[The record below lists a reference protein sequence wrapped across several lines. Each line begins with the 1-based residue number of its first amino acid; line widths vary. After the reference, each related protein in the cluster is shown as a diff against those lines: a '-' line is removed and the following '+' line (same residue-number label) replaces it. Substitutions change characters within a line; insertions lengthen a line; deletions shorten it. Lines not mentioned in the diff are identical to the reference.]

1 MKYKPFKMKGNP
13 FKRNFGIGESPMKG
27 YKSDAQRKAV
37 HASKAEKSAM
47 SMKHEGPMKAYHT
60 AMKKHDGKT
69 FDDAG
74 FMDSHFPSGAPR
86 SAAKMAHGK
95 KSAMKKR
102 SLGFMDSHFPSGA
115 PRSAAKMYGKKSPAK
130 MAHDKAPAK
139 MAHGKKSA
147 MKKRSLVRKA
157 RDEAKQIARGLQGT
171 VQELD
176 KIGTG
181 ATVKPVRA
189 FKEAY
194 REQQAKDRKKAATKM
209 KHGKSAMKN
218 KHYGKKK

>member
-1 MKYKPFKMKGNP
+1 MKYKPFKMRGNP

-86 SAAKMAHGK
+86 SAAKM
-95 KSAMKKR
+95 
-102 SLGFMDSHFPSGA
+102 
-115 PRSAAKMYGKKSPAK
+115 YGKKSPAK

-139 MAHGKKSA
+139 K
-147 MKKRSLVRKA
+147 
-157 RDEAKQIARGLQGT
+157 
-171 VQELD
+171 
-176 KIGTG
+176 
-181 ATVKPVRA
+181 
-189 FKEAY
+189 
-194 REQQAKDRKKAATKM
+194 
-209 KHGKSAMKN
+209 KHGKSAMKKTPPKGTKFSDKPIYN
-218 KHYGKKK
+218 PKDEALIQKPAKIYTNIKPSHRRKMAIEDLKKSKEIGPKRRYSIK

>member
-102 SLGFMDSHFPSGA
+102 SL
-115 PRSAAKMYGKKSPAK
+115 
-130 MAHDKAPAK
+130 
-139 MAHGKKSA
+139 
-147 MKKRSLVRKA
+147 VRKA
-157 RDEAKQIARGLQGT
+157 RDEVKQIARGLQGT
-171 VQELD
+171 VKELD
-176 KIGTG
+176 KMGTG
-181 ATVKPVRA
+181 VTTRPVRA

>member
-1 MKYKPFKMKGNP
+1 MPNFEKSRGYKMKGNP

-86 SAAKMAHGK
+86 SAAKM
-95 KSAMKKR
+95 
-102 SLGFMDSHFPSGA
+102 
-115 PRSAAKMYGKKSPAK
+115 YGKKSPAK

-157 RDEAKQIARGLQGT
+157 REI
-171 VQELD
+171 V
-176 KIGTG
+176 
-181 ATVKPVRA
+181 
-189 FKEAY
+189 
-194 REQQAKDRKKAATKM
+194 
-209 KHGKSAMKN
+209 
-218 KHYGKKK
+218 

>member
-95 KSAMKKR
+95 
-102 SLGFMDSHFPSGA
+102 
-115 PRSAAKMYGKKSPAK
+115 
-130 MAHDKAPAK
+130 APAK

-157 RDEAKQIARGLQGT
+157 RDEVKQIARGLQGT
-171 VQELD
+171 VKELD
-176 KIGTG
+176 KMGTG
-181 ATVKPVRA
+181 VTTRPVRA
-189 FKEAY
+189 FQEAY
-194 REQQAKDRKKAATKM
+194 RKQQTKDRKKAATKM

>member
-1 MKYKPFKMKGNP
+1 MKYKPFKMRGNP

-86 SAAKMAHGK
+86 SAAKM
-95 KSAMKKR
+95 
-102 SLGFMDSHFPSGA
+102 
-115 PRSAAKMYGKKSPAK
+115 YGKKSPAK

-157 RDEAKQIARGLQGT
+157 RDEVKQIARGLQGT
-171 VQELD
+171 VKELD
-176 KIGTG
+176 KMGTG
-181 ATVKPVRA
+181 VTTRPVRA

>member
-1 MKYKPFKMKGNP
+1 MKYKPFKMRGNP

-95 KSAMKKR
+95 
-102 SLGFMDSHFPSGA
+102 
-115 PRSAAKMYGKKSPAK
+115 
-130 MAHDKAPAK
+130 APAK

-147 MKKRSLVRKA
+147 MKKRRKEADKTQVKKNGKGYYMIGDVKHWDRKIAKDEKPSLKRYKSKSKEEKKKA
-157 RDEAKQIARGLQGT
+157 RKQLAFDTLTKPIKAYHK
-171 VQELD
+171 VKDAAE
-176 KIGTG
+176 KIG
-181 ATVKPVRA
+181 K
-189 FKEAY
+189 Y
-194 REQQAKDRKKAATKM
+194 RV
-209 KHGKSAMKN
+209 
-218 KHYGKKK
+218 

>member
-74 FMDSHFPSGAPR
+74 FMDS
-86 SAAKMAHGK
+86 AAKMAHG
-95 KSAMKKR
+95 
-102 SLGFMDSHFPSGA
+102 
-115 PRSAAKMYGKKSPAK
+115 
-130 MAHDKAPAK
+130 KAPAK

>member
-86 SAAKMAHGK
+86 SAAKM
-95 KSAMKKR
+95 
-102 SLGFMDSHFPSGA
+102 
-115 PRSAAKMYGKKSPAK
+115 YGKKSPAK

-157 RDEAKQIARGLQGT
+157 RDEVKQIARGLQGT
-171 VQELD
+171 VKELD
-176 KIGTG
+176 KMGTG
-181 ATVKPVRA
+181 VTTRPVRA

-194 REQQAKDRKKAATKM
+194 RKQQTKDRKKAATKM

>member
-69 FDDAG
+69 FDDA
-74 FMDSHFPSGAPR
+74 D
-86 SAAKMAHGK
+86 
-95 KSAMKKR
+95 
-102 SLGFMDSHFPSGA
+102 FMDSHFPSGA

-130 MAHDKAPAK
+130 MAH
-139 MAHGKKSA
+139 GKKSPMKAETFTIKGKKVSRQEYIDHLKSKGREDLAAKHAKKLPKKTYKTRKELREA
-147 MKKRSLVRKA
+147 MA
-157 RDEAKQIARGLQGT
+157 E
-171 VQELD
+171 
-176 KIGTG
+176 
-181 ATVKPVRA
+181 
-189 FKEAY
+189 
-194 REQQAKDRKKAATKM
+194 
-209 KHGKSAMKN
+209 KSAMKN

>member
-1 MKYKPFKMKGNP
+1 MPNFEKSRGYKMKGNP

-86 SAAKMAHGK
+86 SAAKM
-95 KSAMKKR
+95 
-102 SLGFMDSHFPSGA
+102 
-115 PRSAAKMYGKKSPAK
+115 YGKKSPAK

-139 MAHGKKSA
+139 M
-147 MKKRSLVRKA
+147 
-157 RDEAKQIARGLQGT
+157 
-171 VQELD
+171 
-176 KIGTG
+176 
-181 ATVKPVRA
+181 
-189 FKEAY
+189 
-194 REQQAKDRKKAATKM
+194 

-218 KHYGKKK
+218 KHYGKSAMKKTPPKGTKFSDKPIYNPKDEALIQKTAKIYTNIKPSHRRKMAIEDLKKSKEIGPKRRYSIK

>member
-86 SAAKMAHGK
+86 SAAKM
-95 KSAMKKR
+95 
-102 SLGFMDSHFPSGA
+102 
-115 PRSAAKMYGKKSPAK
+115 YGKKSPAK

-157 RDEAKQIARGLQGT
+157 RDEVKQIARGLQGT
-171 VQELD
+171 VKELD
-176 KIGTG
+176 KMGTG
-181 ATVKPVRA
+181 VTTRPVRA